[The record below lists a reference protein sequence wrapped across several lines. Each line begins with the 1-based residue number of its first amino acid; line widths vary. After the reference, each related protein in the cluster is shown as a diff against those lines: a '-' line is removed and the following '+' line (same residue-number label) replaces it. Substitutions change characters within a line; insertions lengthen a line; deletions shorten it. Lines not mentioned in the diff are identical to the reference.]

1 MYGSLKS
8 VRGVVCCSSRLTS
21 KFPQSNVL
29 VDAEGSA
36 RLSDFGLFS
45 IRAAIAP
52 NSHNDFGTRYSAP
65 ELLGTEDQQPTS
77 KSDIYSLSM
86 IFVEVCVFRA
96 HWSSR
101 PDGPSL
107 QLATGQ
113 TPFFGSSDSKVINM
127 VLSDQRPQKPRRFDA
142 PGITAEVWNISEQCW
157 QRRAIDRPRVKDVL
171 QDLEGIASSGKHA
184 REAWPCSL

>member
-1 MYGSLKS
+1 
-8 VRGVVCCSSRLTS
+8 
-21 KFPQSNVL
+21 
-29 VDAEGSA
+29 
-36 RLSDFGLFS
+36 
-45 IRAAIAP
+45 
-52 NSHNDFGTRYSAP
+52 
-65 ELLGTEDQQPTS
+65 
-77 KSDIYSLSM
+77 M

-113 TPFFGSSDSKVINM
+113 TPFFGSSDSKVINL

-184 REAWPCSL
+184 REACSCSLWELIFYNRNRWWTILVGAKVTHIQMTAIYPGD